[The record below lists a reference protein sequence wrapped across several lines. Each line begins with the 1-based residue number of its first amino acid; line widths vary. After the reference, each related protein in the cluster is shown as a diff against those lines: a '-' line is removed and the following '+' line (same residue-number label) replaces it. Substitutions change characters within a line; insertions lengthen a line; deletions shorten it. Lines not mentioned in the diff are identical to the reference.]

1 MGWMLESERLQR
13 MSTLP
18 PSAPQRL
25 AVRYFDGRS
34 SRAQHVDVW
43 VSDGQLHLA
52 GEGLVRTLSMQGI
65 RWPER
70 TRKGPRIAL
79 LSAGGHLQ
87 SIDAVAWDNWSREAG
102 FDDSTVVKLQQ
113 SWRWVFA
120 SLVSLVL
127 LMVAGYVWGLP
138 WAAREV
144 ADRLPDSA
152 EVKVGEVVAAP
163 LDAFTKPSQLP
174 LSQQQNIEQAWEQV
188 LTAHRAAAAA
198 RGESVRPSQLL
209 IRHSDAIGP
218 NALAIPGGTMLLTD
232 DMVRLLQNDT
242 QAIVG
247 VLGHELGHVQHRHGM
262 RMVIQVGVMGAIG
275 ALLWGD
281 FSSILATVPLWLGQA
296 HYSREAEREAD
307 AYSVDVLRASGIS
320 PAVMVTL
327 FERLALFERCG
338 DKVLKQ
344 LPSDTSGCEAGSPE
358 RAQDGPDTRSWRLGF
373 ASHPASEDRIAFF
386 LAAAR

>member
-1 MGWMLESERLQR
+1 

-18 PSAPQRL
+18 PSPPQRL

-34 SRAQHVDVW
+34 SRAQHVEVW
-43 VSDGQLHLA
+43 VIDGQLHLA
-52 GEGLVRTLSMQGI
+52 GEGGVRTLPMQDV

-70 TRKGPRIAL
+70 TRRGPRIAL

-87 SIDAVAWDNWSREAG
+87 SIDAVAWDSWSREVG
-102 FDDSTVVKLQQ
+102 LEDSTVVRLQQ

-120 SLVSLVL
+120 SLVSLL
-127 LMVAGYVWGLP
+127 LLVVAGYVWGLP
-138 WAAREV
+138 WAAREI

-152 EVKVGEVVAAP
+152 EVKVGEAVVAQ
-163 LDAFTKPSQLP
+163 LDAFTQPSQLP
-174 LSQQQNIEQAWEQV
+174 LPQQRKIEQAWEQV
-188 LTAHRAAAAA
+188 LTTHRAAAAA
-198 RGESVRPSQLL
+198 RGESVMTSQLL
-209 IRHSDAIGP
+209 IRHSDSIGP

-232 DMVRLLQNDT
+232 DMVRLLQYDT

-262 RMVIQVGVMGAIG
+262 RMLIQVGVMGAFG

-281 FSSILATVPLWLGQA
+281 FSSILAAVPLWLGQA

-307 AYSVDVLRASGIS
+307 DYSVDVLRASDIS
-320 PAVMVTL
+320 PSVMVAL

-338 DKVLKQ
+338 DKVLEQ
-344 LPSDTSGCEAGSPE
+344 LPADTSGCEAVSPD
-358 RAQDGPDTRSWRLGF
+358 RNQDGSDSRSWRLGF

-386 LAAAR
+386 VAASR

>member
-1 MGWMLESERLQR
+1 MV
-13 MSTLP
+13 TLP
-18 PSAPQRL
+18 PSPPQRL

-52 GEGLVRTLSMQGI
+52 GEGLVRTLPMQDV

-70 TRKGPRIAL
+70 TRRGPRIAL

-87 SIDAVAWDNWSREAG
+87 SIDAVAWDNWSREVG
-102 FDDSTVVKLQQ
+102 LVDSTVVRLQQ

-120 SLVSLVL
+120 SLVSLL
-127 LMVAGYVWGLP
+127 LLVVAGYVWGLP
-138 WAAREV
+138 WAAREI

-152 EVKVGEVVAAP
+152 EVKVGEAVVAQ
-163 LDAFTKPSQLP
+163 LDAFTEPSQLP
-174 LSQQQNIEQAWEQV
+174 LPQQRNIEQAWEQV
-188 LTAHRAAAAA
+188 LMAHRAAAAA
-198 RGESVRPSQLL
+198 RGESVRPSRLL
-209 IRHSDAIGP
+209 IRHSDSIGP

-232 DMVRLLQNDT
+232 DMVRLLQYDT

-262 RMVIQVGVMGAIG
+262 RMLIQVGVMGAFG

-307 AYSVDVLRASGIS
+307 AYSVDVLRAGGIS
-320 PAVMVTL
+320 PTVMVAM
-327 FERLALFERCG
+327 FERLAVFERCG
-338 DKVLKQ
+338 DQVLEQ
-344 LPSDTSGCEAGSPE
+344 PPADTSGCEALSPD
-358 RAQDGPDTRSWRLGF
+358 RNQDGADARSWHLGF

-386 LAAAR
+386 VAAAR